1 MNGREG
7 WLVASGKAI
16 LIFAYF
22 VVATVWL
29 PSWFLRQ
36 DPVAG
41 ASGFVQDLVGSG
53 VWLVAFV
60 VGLWGLRRSQS
71 AGWT

>member
-1 MNGREG
+1 VNSEAG

-22 VVATVWL
+22 VLATVWL
-29 PSWFLRQ
+29 PSWVLRL
-36 DPVAG
+36 DAVAG
-41 ASGFVQDLVGSG
+41 ASGFVQDVVGTG

-60 VGLWGLRRSQS
+60 AGLWGLRRSQS
-71 AGWT
+71 LGWI